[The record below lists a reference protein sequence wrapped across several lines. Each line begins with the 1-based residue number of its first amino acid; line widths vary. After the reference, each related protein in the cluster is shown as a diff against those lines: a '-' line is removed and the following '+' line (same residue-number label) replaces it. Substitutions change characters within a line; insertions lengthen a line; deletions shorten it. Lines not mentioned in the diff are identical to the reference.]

1 MSCRRSRGI
10 SRYFPSLQFPVFALS
25 TFSSVSAFRNS
36 LGKQRALI
44 RLLPRQQSNDA
55 TAFQFERFSF
65 HSLSSSFALHYPRGY
80 AVHVAH
86 PIRSIQYFLQTPHI
100 STSQRLN
107 KRLISSHET
116 HPNVFTANGTPVSQ
130 SSLCA
135 GSQKLCRRRCHR
147 CCAAIVSIGHTF
159 NSADD
164 RLSHRPR
171 DQHRRERT
179 DRRRRSDAGG

>member
-36 LGKQRALI
+36 LSKKRALI

-65 HSLSSSFALHYPRGY
+65 HSLSSSFALSTRAARRSRQLPSCLTVYPSLSPCAVFRYARGY
-80 AVHVAH
+80 SPVRLGPVHVAH
-86 PIRSIQYFLQTPHI
+86 PIRSIQHFLHTPHI

-107 KRLISSHET
+107 KRLISSYERRKDAAA
-116 HPNVFTANGTPVSQ
+116 PNIPVI
-130 SSLCA
+130 
-135 GSQKLCRRRCHR
+135 R
-147 CCAAIVSIGHTF
+147 
-159 NSADD
+159 NP
-164 RLSHRPR
+164 RLR
-171 DQHRRERT
+171 
-179 DRRRRSDAGG
+179 